1 MNYGI
6 IAAGKGERLTS
17 EGISLPKP
25 LVAPAG
31 EPLIRRL
38 IRIMSMPGGEAAMTR
53 LGVIVREPEIAGSVR
68 EACAS
73 LGIDAPLDLTVK
85 ATADSMLS
93 FAEVTGRFKG
103 DFIVTTVDTVFE
115 QSEMIRLAEAFAA
128 RTDADGYMGVS
139 EYADDEK
146 PLWVSTDADG
156 YITAFTDRRRDDS
169 RYVSAG
175 VYCLPQTA
183 LECLAQC
190 RAAGIT
196 RMRHFQRALLD
207 KGLRLRAWPMGKVV
221 DVDHAADID
230 AARQII
236 ESDNDHHQ
244 HGRD

>member
-53 LGVIVREPEIAGSVR
+53 LGVIVREPEIACSVR

-128 RTDADGYMGVS
+128 RTDADGY
-139 EYADDEK
+139 
-146 PLWVSTDADG
+146 
-156 YITAFTDRRRDDS
+156 ITAFTDRRRDDS

-207 KGLRLRAWPMGKVV
+207 KGLKLRAWPMGKVV

>member
-53 LGVIVREPEIAGSVR
+53 LGVIVREPEIACSVR
-68 EACAS
+68 EA
-73 LGIDAPLDLTVK
+73 
-85 ATADSMLS
+85 
-93 FAEVTGRFKG
+93 
-103 DFIVTTVDTVFE
+103 VDTVFE

-156 YITAFTDRRRDDS
+156 YITAFTDRRRNDS

-190 RAAGIT
+190 RTAGIT

>member
-156 YITAFTDRRRDDS
+156 SQPSPT
-169 RYVSAG
+169 
-175 VYCLPQTA
+175 
-183 LECLAQC
+183 
-190 RAAGIT
+190 
-196 RMRHFQRALLD
+196 
-207 KGLRLRAWPMGKVV
+207 
-221 DVDHAADID
+221 D
-230 AARQII
+230 AATTPATCRPESTACPRQLW
-236 ESDNDHHQ
+236 SAWHSAAQPASHACATSSA
-244 HGRD
+244 RCSTRV

>member
-6 IAAGKGERLTS
+6 IAAGKGERLTA

-31 EPLIRRL
+31 ESLIRRL

-53 LGVIVREPEIAGSVR
+53 LSVIVREPEIADCVTA
-68 EACAS
+68 ACRS
-73 LGIDAPLDLTVK
+73 LAVSAPVDLTVK

-93 FAEVTGRFKG
+93 FAEVTGRFEG
-103 DFIVTTVDTVFE
+103 DFIVTTVDTVFA
-115 QSEMIRLAEAFAA
+115 QTEMLNLAEAFAS

-156 YITAFTDRRRDDS
+156 YITAFTDERRDDS

-175 VYCLPQTA
+175 VYCLPQAA
-183 LECLAQC
+183 LECLAEC

-221 DVDHAADID
+221 DVDHASDID

-244 HGRD
+244 NGRD